1 MVENE
6 EAMLLAIQRRQ
17 LAFHCASFSRDVLHI
32 LDAYYRSKGLPH
44 LKNRTAGYPERVS
57 TLLHWR
63 NIHSLLR
70 YCHTRQPTKPLAVKI
85 ENTRLLP
92 TFSVSLLSGKR
103 SVQQNPVPVPSET
116 RIVMCTTKRPSAA
129 LGAPVPS
136 VSHGDPSTSY
146 AQKASVQKLQKIPN
160 KTSLIILLDEDTAR
174 EFYMDAYCHL
184 DRLFAHEPRT
194 GTLFEYMEKK
204 NRYVC
209 PAFTRCVTVFCDYH
223 FFMFQRERVENMPQE
238 KGVFPAVG

>member
-17 LAFHCASFSRDVLHI
+17 LAFHCASFSRDELHI
-32 LDAYYRSKGLPH
+32 LDAYYPSKGLPH

-136 VSHGDPSTSY
+136 VSLAIHQLHMLRKPQCRSCKKSQTRPLSSYCWMRILPENSTWTLTATSTDY
-146 AQKASVQKLQKIPN
+146 LLMNPVRGLSSSTWKRKI
-160 KTSLIILLDEDTAR
+160 DTFVRLSQDVSQYFVITIFSCFNER
-174 EFYMDAYCHL
+174 E
-184 DRLFAHEPRT
+184 
-194 GTLFEYMEKK
+194 
-204 NRYVC
+204 
-209 PAFTRCVTVFCDYH
+209 
-223 FFMFQRERVENMPQE
+223 
-238 KGVFPAVG
+238 